1 MSVFDVARSL
11 QGGKLDQVQ
20 VESLDAILSAWD
32 KYGDGDTR
40 KLAYILATAQHE
52 SNFRPITENLT
63 YTSAAR
69 LMQVWPSRFP
79 TVESAKPYVKS
90 AQKLANLVYGG
101 RMGNDEKNDGWTY
114 RGRGFVQLTG
124 YANYEKF
131 NKLIGESLSAHPD
144 LAQRPEYAA
153 RILVVGLMKGMFTGK
168 KLGDYI
174 DSNTMLLVK
183 PPRPKVDYINA
194 RATVNGDVKA
204 NGAKIAGY
212 ADRFEDALTKPV
224 IPKSIE
230 EAFIPKPSAPV
241 AEPPKPVI
249 VPMPTPAPSVWD
261 RLSSWLRARFA

>member
-1 MSVFDVARSL
+1 MHVFDVARSL

-20 VESLDAILSAWD
+20 VESLDAILLAWD
-32 KYGDGDTR
+32 KYGDGDNR
-40 KLAYILATAQHE
+40 KLSYILATALHE

-131 NKLIGESLSAHPD
+131 NKLIGESLSGYPD

-174 DSNTMLLVK
+174 NASKT
-183 PPRPKVDYINA
+183 DYINA

-230 EAFIPKPSAPV
+230 DAFIPKPSAPV
-241 AEPPKPVI
+241 AEPAKPVI

-261 RLSSWLRARFA
+261 RLFSWLRARFA

>member
-1 MSVFDVARSL
+1 MHVFDVARSL

-20 VESLDAILSAWD
+20 VESLDAILSAWE
-32 KYGDGDTR
+32 KYGDGDNR

-63 YTSAAR
+63 YTSASR

-131 NKLIGESLSAHPD
+131 NKLIGESLSGFPE

-174 DSNTMLLVK
+174 NASKT
-183 PPRPKVDYINA
+183 DYINA

-212 ADRFEDALTKPV
+212 ADKFETALEKSPV
-224 IPKSIE
+224 AAP
-230 EAFIPKPSAPV
+230 AIPKPSVPV
-241 AEPPKPVI
+241 AEPSKPVI

>member
-1 MSVFDVARSL
+1 MSKEVFDVARKVS
-11 QGGKLDQVQ
+11 GGSLDQIQ
-20 VESLDAILSAWD
+20 VDSIDAMLASWAMD
-32 KYGDGDTR
+32 GDGDNR
-40 KLAYILATAQHE
+40 KLAYILATASHE
-52 SNFRPITENLT
+52 CAFRPITENLT

-69 LMQVWPSRFP
+69 IKQVWPSRFP

-114 RGRGFVQLTG
+114 RGRGFCQITG

-153 RILVVGLMKGMFTGK
+153 RIIVVGLMKGMFTGK
-168 KLGDYI
+168 KLGDFI
-174 DSNTMLLVK
+174 NASKT
-183 PPRPKVDYINA
+183 DYINA

-212 ADRFEDALTKPV
+212 AEKFETALDEETGV
-224 IPKSIE
+224 FMLPKEAIE
-230 EAFIPKPSAPV
+230 PT
-241 AEPPKPVI
+241 KPVI
-249 VPMPTPAPSVWD
+249 VPMPTPAPSIWD
-261 RLSSWLRARFA
+261 RLSTWLRARFA

>member
-1 MSVFDVARSL
+1 MAGVFDTARSL
-11 QGGKLDQVQ
+11 QGGKLDQDQ
-20 VESLDAILSAWD
+20 VDSLNAILSAWEQ
-32 KYGDGDTR
+32 YGDGDNR
-40 KLAYILATAQHE
+40 KLAYILATTQHE
-52 SNFRPITENLT
+52 CGFKPITENLT

-69 LMQVWPSRFP
+69 IKQVWPSRFP

-90 AQKLANLVYGG
+90 AQKLANFVYGG

-114 RGRGFVQLTG
+114 RGRGFAQITG

-153 RILVVGLMKGMFTGK
+153 SILVVGLMKGMFTGK

-174 DSNTMLLVK
+174 NASKT
-183 PPRPKVDYINA
+183 DYINA

-212 ADRFEDALTKPV
+212 ADRFETALEKAPEPV
-224 IPKSIE
+224 I
-230 EAFIPKPSAPV
+230 AVPV
-241 AEPPKPVI
+241 APPPAPKPVI
-249 VPMPTPAPSVWD
+249 VPMPSPPPSPWD
-261 RLSSWLRARFA
+261 KFTSWLRARFA